1 MISVIMP
8 CFNAEA
14 YIAEAVE
21 CVLSQTYKTIQL
33 IVVDDGST
41 DNTSHILQ
49 KYKKHITFISQS
61 NKGPGPARNRGL
73 DEAKGNFVAFLDAD
87 DYWRED
93 CLELLHEK
101 LVKSSAELSYCGW
114 QNVGFKGGRGE
125 PYIPPDYEKEN
136 KVEAFLKSCPWPIH
150 AVLIKFSALKEVGGF
165 DERWSTSMDY
175 DLWLRLATF
184 RKIVRV
190 DEVLAFYRHYVGERV
205 TGNRWKVARNHW
217 LIQKEF
223 VKNHRQQVK
232 YLGRERLRQLI
243 EGELL
248 HRAYV
253 CYWDRD
259 LISARKIFRLA
270 FGTGICGIKDLKY
283 ILPCYLPYRLHVALL
298 KVIDKP
304 EKDKTVEIS

>member
-8 CFNAEA
+8 CFNAES
-14 YIAEAVE
+14 YIEEAVDS
-21 CVLSQTYKTIQL
+21 VLKQTYKPIQL

-41 DNTSHILQ
+41 DKTPLILQ
-49 KYKKHITFISQS
+49 KYKNHITFVRQT
-61 NKGPGPARNRGL
+61 NMGPGPARNSGL
-73 DEAKGNFVAFLDAD
+73 ERVQGDFVAFLDAD

-101 LVKSSAELSYCGW
+101 LVESSAVLSYCGW
-114 QNVGFKGGRGE
+114 QNTGFKDGRGL
-125 PYIPPDYEKEN
+125 PYIPPDYEKEGS

-150 AVLIKFSALKEVGGF
+150 AALIRYPILKGVGGF
-165 DERWSTSMDY
+165 DVRWSTSMDY

-190 DEVLAFYRHYVGERV
+190 EEVLAFYRHYVGERV

-223 VKNHRQQVK
+223 VKHHSQQVK

-248 HRAYV
+248 RRAYV

-259 LISARKIFRLA
+259 LVSARKIFRLA
-270 FGTGICGIKDLKY
+270 LGTGIWGLKDIKY
-283 ILPCYLPYRLHVALL
+283 ILPCFVPYQFHIALL
-298 KVIDKP
+298 KVIDNNQ
-304 EKDKTVEIS
+304 EIKQ